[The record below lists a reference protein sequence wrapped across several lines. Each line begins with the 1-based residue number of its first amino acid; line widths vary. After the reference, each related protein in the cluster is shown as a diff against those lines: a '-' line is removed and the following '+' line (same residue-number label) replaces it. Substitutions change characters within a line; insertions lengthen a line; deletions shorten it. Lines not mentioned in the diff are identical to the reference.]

1 MRAMVDKIL
10 RQYGVGMM
18 LTGTD
23 GTRKVWGLFQPV
35 RSKSFQNMIHMERP
49 LGMVERGQYVYIGP
63 AETQVQQGDL
73 LTIGSGNY
81 IFRRVEP
88 YWYGDEKVYI
98 WGLCV
103 EKGVNDTWGSQ
114 S

>member
-23 GTRKVWGLFQPV
+23 GTRKNWGLFQPV

-49 LGMVERGQYVYIGP
+49 QGMVERGQYVYIG
-63 AETQVQQGDL
+63 
-73 LTIGSGNY
+73 
-81 IFRRVEP
+81 RVEDDVREGDCLDVEGKKYTVQRIEP
-88 YWYGDEKVYI
+88 YYYGGDAVYL
-98 WGLCV
+98 WGLCAQ
-103 EKGVNDTWGSQ
+103 KGGEEAWES
-114 S
+114 